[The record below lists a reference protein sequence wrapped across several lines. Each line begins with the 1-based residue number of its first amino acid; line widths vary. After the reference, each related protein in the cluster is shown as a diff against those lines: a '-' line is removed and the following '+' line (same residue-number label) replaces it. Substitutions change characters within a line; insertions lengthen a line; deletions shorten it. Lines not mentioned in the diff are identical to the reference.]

1 MGLWYQALEIPGNVD
16 HETML
21 AILLMTL
28 CSCDINNIWKKKAY
42 LYSCL
47 GEYSPSS
54 LGRCSSFGKS
64 HLVLTIRK
72 QSDPVDLSKETSRL
86 VLTDH
91 SSMWLQSTAVN
102 QLGTKLQIQ
111 ETYMVY
117 VNFNPVFQVTSYQ
130 VSFCSG

>member
-1 MGLWYQALEIPGNVD
+1 MGLRYQALESSVNVV

-28 CSCDINNIWKKKAY
+28 CSCDIDNIWMKKAY

-47 GEYSPSS
+47 GDYSPSS

-86 VLTDH
+86 GLTDH
-91 SSMWLQSTAVN
+91 SSMWLQPTAVN
-102 QLGTKLQIQ
+102 QLGTKMQIQ

-117 VNFNPVFQVTSYQ
+117 FNFNPVFQVTSYQ